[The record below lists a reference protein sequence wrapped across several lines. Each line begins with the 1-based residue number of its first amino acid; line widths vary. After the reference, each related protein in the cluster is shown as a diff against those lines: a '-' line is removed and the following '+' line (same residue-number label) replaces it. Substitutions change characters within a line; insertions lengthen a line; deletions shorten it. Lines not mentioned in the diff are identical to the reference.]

1 MSMTHSD
8 ADAMLTFCEHV
19 TRTRSELIPDVARE
33 AARGFLLDSLGVGI
47 AGSRGPALDALMDA
61 QSGAEEARVL
71 GQGRALPAGAAA
83 LLNACQIHNSE
94 FDCVHEQAVVHP
106 MAVLLGALLAFMDRE
121 QRRGAQRFSGRELLD
136 AIVLGVDVAA
146 SIGIA
151 SRAGLRFFRPAT
163 AGAFAATAAIG
174 RLARFDSECLLAAMG
189 VTYGQ
194 LCGTMQAHTEGSPL
208 LAMQV
213 GFNARNALLS
223 CDLAARGVSGPRQI
237 LQGAFGY
244 FALFEGEH
252 DIDSVLTQLGHRWRI
267 EEVAHKPYP
276 SGRATHGVV
285 QACLGLAAQHGF
297 DASQVR
303 SVRAAV
309 PPLTHRLVGRPPVPN
324 MGVNQARLCASF
336 AAARALLGGDLGLA
350 DFESAARCDEVS
362 LDLARRIELVVD
374 DNPDPNALTPISVA
388 ITLRDGTC
396 HASDVEIVYGNPA
409 QAMSRAEQ
417 LRKFR
422 NNCAYGVRPLGAER
436 CEASIALIEELD
448 RVEDVAVLLDL
459 IFQ

>member
-1 MSMTHSD
+1 MTTTHSNS
-8 ADAMLTFCEHV
+8 DAMLTLCEHV
-19 TRTRSELIPDVARE
+19 SGTRSEAIPDSARE
-33 AARGFLLDSLGVGI
+33 AARVFLLDSLGVGI

-71 GQGRALPAGAAA
+71 AQGRALPAGAAA
-83 LLNACQIHNSE
+83 MVNACQIHNSE

-106 MAVLLGALLAFMDRE
+106 MAVLLGALLAFMERE
-121 QRRGAQRFSGRELLD
+121 QGRVGRCFSGRELID
-136 AIVLGVDVAA
+136 ALVLGVDVAA
-146 SIGIA
+146 GLGVA
-151 SRAGLRFFRPAT
+151 SRSGLRFFRPAT

-174 RLARFDSECLLAAMG
+174 RLARFDTDCLLAAMG

-208 LAMQV
+208 LAMQA
-213 GFNARNALLS
+213 GFNARNALLA
-223 CDLAARGVSGPRQI
+223 CDLAARGVSGPRHI
-237 LQGAFGY
+237 LQGTFGY

-252 DIDSVLTQLGHRWRI
+252 DIDSVLSALGRTWRI

-297 DASQVR
+297 NAAQVR
-303 SVRAAV
+303 SVRALV
-309 PPLTHRLVGRPPVPN
+309 PSLTQRLVGRLPLPN
-324 MGVNQARLCASF
+324 MGVNEARLCASF
-336 AAARALLGGDLGLA
+336 AAARALIGGDLGLV
-350 DFESAARCDEVS
+350 DFEPAARCDERS

-388 ITLRDGTC
+388 ITLQDGTC
-396 HASDVEIVYGNPA
+396 YASDVDTVYGNPA
-409 QAMSRAEQ
+409 QPMSRAEQ

-422 NNCAYGVRPLGAER
+422 NNCAYGVQPLNAER
-436 CEASIALIEELD
+436 CEASIGLIEQMD
-448 RVEDVAVLLDL
+448 SVEDVAVLLEL
-459 IFQ
+459 IF